1 MQLKCECGEQF
12 SPFLA
17 PTEDSHLSQNF
28 QLMSMGQ
35 QNPLDHQSSLQ
46 PFEGKNDV
54 APSSPSDYSES
65 ESAFAELR
73 NCKNDVAPS
82 SPSDYSESE
91 SAFAELRNF
100 GEALSSLGDSNTQIP
115 SQPDNIAPKTT
126 APPTLVSPMPSIE
139 VATIQPPPGNSECM
153 ITAGELFSGFH
164 IETFLEPVSVWSP
177 TTLDSEDPLRQGH
190 QVLAQRALQMGA
202 NGVVSVRWSFTPDG
216 SRILLT
222 GTPVKCRKN

>member
-1 MQLKCECGEQF
+1 MLSTCPNCLNQILHEDGVLQLKCECGEQF

-46 PFEGKNDV
+46 PFED
-54 APSSPSDYSES
+54 
-65 ESAFAELR
+65 
-73 NCKNDVAPS
+73 KNDVAPS

-190 QVLAQRALQMGA
+190 QVLAQRALQLGA

>member
-1 MQLKCECGEQF
+1 LLSTCPNCLNQILHEDGVLQLKCECGEQF

-46 PFEGKNDV
+46 PFEG
-54 APSSPSDYSES
+54 
-65 ESAFAELR
+65 
-73 NCKNDVAPS
+73 KNDVAPS

>member
-1 MQLKCECGEQF
+1 MLSTCPNCLNQILHEDGVLQLKCECGEQF

-46 PFEGKNDV
+46 PFEG
-54 APSSPSDYSES
+54 
-65 ESAFAELR
+65 
-73 NCKNDVAPS
+73 KNDVAPS

-190 QVLAQRALQMGA
+190 QVLAQRALQLGA

>member
-1 MQLKCECGEQF
+1 LLSTCPNCLNQILHEDGVLQLKCECGEQF

-46 PFEGKNDV
+46 PFED
-54 APSSPSDYSES
+54 
-65 ESAFAELR
+65 
-73 NCKNDVAPS
+73 KNDVAPS

-100 GEALSSLGDSNTQIP
+100 GEALSSLGDSNTQVP
-115 SQPDNIAPKTT
+115 SQPDHIDPKTMV
-126 APPTLVSPMPSIE
+126 PPTLMNPMPSIE
-139 VATIQPPPGNSECM
+139 VATIQPPPQNSECM

-190 QVLAQRALQMGA
+190 QVLAQRALQLGA

>member
-1 MQLKCECGEQF
+1 LLSTCPNCLNQILHEDGVLQLKCECGEQF

-46 PFEGKNDV
+46 PFEG
-54 APSSPSDYSES
+54 
-65 ESAFAELR
+65 
-73 NCKNDVAPS
+73 KNDVAPS

-190 QVLAQRALQMGA
+190 QVLAQRALQLGA

>member
-1 MQLKCECGEQF
+1 MLSTCPNCLNQILHEDGVLQLKCECGEQF

-46 PFEGKNDV
+46 PFEG
-54 APSSPSDYSES
+54 
-65 ESAFAELR
+65 
-73 NCKNDVAPS
+73 KNDVAPS

>member
-1 MQLKCECGEQF
+1 LLSTCPNCLNQILHEDGVLQLKCECGEQF

-46 PFEGKNDV
+46 PCEG
-54 APSSPSDYSES
+54 
-65 ESAFAELR
+65 
-73 NCKNDVAPS
+73 KNDVAPS

-190 QVLAQRALQMGA
+190 QVLAQRALQLGA